1 MINEIILIGK
11 TVEEATEYVKIN
23 GYELF
28 IVQDN
33 WMVQNPLTRG
43 VYVVVVDNKIA
54 KLKDVRH

>member
-1 MINEIILIGK
+1 MIYEKNLIGK
-11 TVEEATEYVKIN
+11 TVEEATEYVKTN

-33 WMVQNPLTRG
+33 WMVQNLLTRG
-43 VYVVVVDNKIA
+43 VYVVVVDNKIT

>member
-1 MINEIILIGK
+1 MIDERILIGK
-11 TVEEATEYVKIN
+11 TVEEGTEYVKTN

-28 IVQDN
+28 IVQDK

-43 VYVVVVDNKIA
+43 VYVVVVDNKIT